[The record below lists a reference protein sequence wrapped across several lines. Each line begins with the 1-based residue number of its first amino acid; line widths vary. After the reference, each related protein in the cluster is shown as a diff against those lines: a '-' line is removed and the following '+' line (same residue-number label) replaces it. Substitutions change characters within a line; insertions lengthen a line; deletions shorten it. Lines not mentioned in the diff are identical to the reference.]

1 MYQYCFIYFPLKH
14 QEQIPSRKLTCLAGK
29 SLFLIGHT
37 SSIIFKWL
45 FFSFFP
51 LSLVSFRGFLVCK
64 SPQHHTKVPSIL
76 RSTLPLFL
84 GDFLGKVVITSDGC
98 RVLTCV
104 PRTVAEIEA
113 VMAGAAWQVWMNGVL
128 GGCDPPLRI
137 RGFP

>member
-1 MYQYCFIYFPLKH
+1 MV
-14 QEQIPSRKLTCLAGK
+14 A
-29 SLFLIGHT
+29 
-37 SSIIFKWL
+37 
-45 FFSFFP
+45 FSFFP
-51 LSLVSFRGFLVCK
+51 LSLVSFRGFGGVN
-64 SPQHHTKVPSIL
+64 PHYFTKVPSIL
-76 RSTLPLFL
+76 RSTLLLFL